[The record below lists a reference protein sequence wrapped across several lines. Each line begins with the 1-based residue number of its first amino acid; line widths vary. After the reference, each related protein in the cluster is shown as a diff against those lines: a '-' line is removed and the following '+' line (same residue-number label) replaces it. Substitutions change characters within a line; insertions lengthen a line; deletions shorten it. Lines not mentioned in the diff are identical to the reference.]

1 MSGTQT
7 SSLLAGGGNPSTGA
21 ASALSQ
27 GWNGSVWFS
36 QPSLGT
42 ARFYGAQGGAGTA
55 TAGIAFSGQLS
66 APPYAESNAT
76 EEFTGESTSVNVKT
90 ITTS

>member
-7 SSLLAGGGNPSTGA
+7 SALLAGGGNPSSGA
-21 ASALSQ
+21 ASALTQ

-42 ARFYGAQGGAGTA
+42 ARFYGAQGGAGTS
-55 TAGIAFSGQLS
+55 TAGIAFSGQAA
-66 APPYAESNAT
+66 APPYANLTAT
-76 EEFTGESTSVNVKT
+76 EEFTPESTAGNVKDF
-90 ITTS
+90 TTS